1 MVEAA
6 EAEAVE
12 LQEHRI
18 KLNKKFKPII
28 IRGSGGGKGG
38 GGGSSYAADDNL
50 FARQSATFIDAIAEG
65 PIKGLVHGDASIF
78 IDETRLRDVD
88 LATGNI
94 SKTANFDNFEVVTAN
109 GLANQ
114 TPDGRFFAEFPT
126 AAIVEQK
133 SGTVLKDNE
142 PQYFTISSSQFEKR
156 NADYL
161 KVTIFTNAMVRLV
174 KTGKKKGDQHETSVN
189 FTIKLRYVNNA
200 GTTKTTTMFN
210 TGFRGKCTA
219 KYAHTF
225 GFNIEDIKDDEGIL
239 DWAIE
244 VTRLS
249 SSPSSDDDNQVSNDI
264 FVESIEASIAD
275 KLEYPFTAY
284 VAGNID
290 AENFNSIPKRGY
302 EIDGKLISV
311 PTNYVPPEYDGLKL
325 TVAST
330 TSFQTGESI
339 SQAITASALGGA
351 RDSNTKKQT
360 ATITINSGHGLPVG
374 NIVQLTVAGASVSNY
389 NGTFDC
395 IVTSTTK
402 MTYEVP
408 LDSEASD
415 ISNSPSGTITVSVAS
430 MVIDKI
436 VGSTTIYVRGRTS
449 TRDVPVTGGTIT
461 GATSSATT
469 TVSAVD
475 KIFIPAHYRR
485 SPSTEKIT
493 TTEQDWDGSFY
504 QSWSN
509 NPAWVL
515 YDLMTN
521 KRYGLGNYIT
531 AAQINKWE
539 LFGIGRYCDEL
550 VPANIP
556 AADFLSLFATSDT
569 NYIPSGSTGLHE
581 PRFAANVVLQT
592 KAEAFKVISDLAS
605 VMRGMIVW
613 KNGEAVVVQDSEKDP
628 VYQFSN
634 GNVINGEFEYEG
646 SALKSRSNQVV
657 VTWNNPKDLYR
668 KREEYV
674 ENEEVLQ
681 LDDDFVKPSK
691 LTAFGCTSRGQARR
705 LGKWKMLSE
714 NLNTQTVSFK
724 TSINASFLQPGDIIN
739 VLDKRKQGKSWG
751 GRISAVTDTNTF
763 TLDREFALDSG
774 YAVSDYKVSIS
785 FSGQK
790 CLLAQDSA
798 TIGGSSFVRGD
809 IISGITT
816 IEASQKIQD
825 DSGNTVFTQFT
836 PYSYVEEKTLASIDG
851 TSNGKTTIT
860 VSGNYSTAPVVDQM
874 FVIQRP
880 SLTTGKTEQV
890 AQQFRVVSVAEDSN
904 TEFSITGLEYNPT
917 KFDNVDKNEP
927 IKEYNTLFLPNSG
940 DAVPNVTKLRTSTS
954 QRLLSDGVK
963 TNVLDITW
971 EEPKNAD
978 GSSYA
983 FVKEYVVEYSI
994 DNVKF
999 LTAGSTTGTD
1009 FALED
1014 AVSQTYYI
1022 RVRVFNMLGKAS
1034 PVVTGTFDVNFQ
1046 TVNLGEED
1054 EGAQYTVNKTGTL
1067 TNASIELNTTTGLVS
1082 FTPDDFNY
1090 SALGATTTV
1099 SNQSNLDFSGLSNS
1113 ETGFILFDKSASAF
1127 VAREKHSAS
1136 DAYFAVGGSPYATAT
1151 GTITATQSDIGRD
1164 VTGSGTA
1171 FTTELA
1177 SFNPFKAT
1185 VSSVDYYFRAGE
1197 ISSDTALVA
1206 DEPLPVDISGG
1217 AFSKPTTL
1225 VDYANDSIFGSVKR
1239 NSSTSY
1245 TLTLFGVT
1253 KGEPAYNVAGS
1264 NENHTFLSSDSS
1276 GTLSSSVINGFSC
1289 SYTVSKGTT
1298 AFSFASSGT
1307 TAATFGLSISASGCT
1322 AAVSGSGVITVSA
1335 VASSSATITVTVTD
1349 LAAGSTIA
1357 TRVITLTKALKGT
1370 DGVVGSDGADGLRSV
1385 QGYLYYEKTT
1395 SGAPSAPGSTTYR
1408 FATGDVD
1415 GGSGATE
1422 VLALADTSA
1431 TNKWTNQPRTQDP
1444 TQNTHWTVR
1453 YFGTESSAGSSTCT
1467 VSYSTI
1473 VQHTNFSGVV
1483 TFSGGTFSE
1492 GGTAITSIDGGNI
1505 ATGTITAD
1513 RIKLSGTGGLTIG
1526 SLTNDS
1532 GFVNTTQAA
1541 AAAPIQSINGS
1552 TGTAGAVTI
1561 SASGLNITSS
1571 DVSGLGDAATSSIS
1585 SIRSG
1590 TTASDV
1596 GLGNV
1601 DNVSA
1606 STIRSGTTASDV
1618 GLGNVDNLNAASIRS
1633 GTTKSDVGLGNVDN
1647 TSAADIRAGTT
1658 ASDVGLGN
1666 VSNLTTAQVIQ
1677 TLFTASTSVT
1687 AGRIKLTSGTTQFL
1701 SDSTSTVASNSI
1713 DIDSRSGN
1721 GGPRIVIADSS

>member
-1 MVEAA
+1 M
-6 EAEAVE
+6 
-12 LQEHRI
+12 
-18 KLNKKFKPII
+18 NKKFKPII

-133 SGTVLKDNE
+133 SGTVLKDGE

-249 SSPSSDDDNQVSNDI
+249 TSPSSDDDNQVSNDI

-311 PTNYVPPEYDGLKL
+311 PTNYVPCDYDGLKL

-339 SQAITASALGGA
+339 SQAITASALGGT

-360 ATITINSGHGLPVG
+360 ATITINGGHGLPVG

-402 MTYEVP
+402 ITYEVP
-408 LDSEASD
+408 LDSEAAD
-415 ISNSPSGTITVSVAS
+415 LAAVSGTITVSVAS

-509 NPAWVL
+509 NPAWIL

-691 LTAFGCTSRGQARR
+691 LVAFGCTSRGQARR

-774 YAVSDYKVSIS
+774 YAVSDYKFSIS

-874 FVIQRP
+874 FVVQRP

-890 AQQFRVVSVAEDSN
+890 AQQFRVISLAEDSN
-904 TEFSITGLEYNPT
+904 MEFSITALEYNAT

-983 FVKEYVVEYSI
+983 FVREYVVEYSI

-1034 PVVTGTFDVNFQ
+1034 PIVSGTFDVNFQ

-1054 EGAQYTVNKTGTL
+1054 EGVQYTVNKTGTL

-1136 DAYFAVGGSPYATAT
+1136 DAYFAVGGSAYATAT

-1171 FTTELA
+1171 FSTELA

-1253 KGEPAYNVAGS
+1253 KGEPAYNIAGS
-1264 NENHTFLSSDSS
+1264 NENHSFLASDTS
-1276 GTLSSSVINGFSC
+1276 GTLSSSVINAFTC

-1298 AFSFASSGT
+1298 SFAFASSGT
-1307 TAATFGLSISASGCT
+1307 AAATFGLSISASGCT
-1322 AAVSGSGVITVSA
+1322 AAVNSSSGAITVSA
-1335 VASSSATITVTVTD
+1335 VAANSATITVTVTD

-1357 TRVITLTKALKGT
+1357 TRVITLTKTLT
-1370 DGVVGSDGADGLRSV
+1370 GSDGSPGGQGADGKRSV

-1395 SGAPSAPGSTTYR
+1395 SGAPSTPGSTTYT
-1408 FATGDVD
+1408 FATGDID

-1431 TNKWTNQPRTQDP
+1431 VNKWTNQPRTQDP

-1453 YFGTESSAGSSTCT
+1453 YFGTEASAGDSTCT

-1513 RIKLSGTGGLTIG
+1513 RIKLSGTGGLTIN

-1532 GFVNTTQAA
+1532 NFITSAG
-1541 AAAPIQSINGS
+1541 APVQSVNGS
-1552 TGTAGAVTI
+1552 TGTVSITAA
-1561 SASGLNITSS
+1561 GLNISTSE
-1571 DVSGLGDAATSSIS
+1571 VSGLSDAATTSVSSIQ
-1585 SIRSG
+1585 SG
-1590 TTASDV
+1590 TTKANV

-1601 DNVSA
+1601 DND
-1606 STIRSGTTASDV
+1606 STATI
-1618 GLGNVDNLNAASIRS
+1618 LG
-1633 GTTKSDVGLGNVDN
+1633 G
-1647 TSAADIRAGTT
+1647 
-1658 ASDVGLGN
+1658 
-1666 VSNLTTAQVIQ
+1666 NLTGSVDGTAVGTIKSGAAAGATANQSTNAQIVQ

-1687 AGRIKLTSGTTQFL
+1687 AGRIKLTSGTTQFF
-1701 SDSTSTVASNSI
+1701 SDSSSAVANDSI